1 MKKYFNLVVA
11 LVAMLFAGN
20 SFAYNPPP
28 APAQGWYVVDQTGK
42 LSEAQK
48 TALNLKIDQVSKTT
62 KNEFGILLLNT
73 MDGDNIEDVAY
84 TTFNTWGIGKR
95 GLDNG
100 VLIVVSLQER
110 KSRIETGKGVGGEV
124 TDLQSKQ
131 ILDNTL
137 RPFLKKGDFA
147 GGFNATL
154 DALSSLIESRHN
166 QKAAPVDTTASHVSN
181 DTSAVSN
188 APAGCAFAA
197 AGVGA
202 TDSGSSGVGW
212 LVFALL
218 GGGFVVWRLRASAK
232 RRAADRQAAL
242 DVEEL
247 RQNRLEAQRRESERR
262 AAQRAETERL
272 ENANRLERERVAR
285 EIVRPRV
292 YPPVSTTLGAP
303 PIAPP
308 SPRATVK
315 PAAVV
320 AAAAT
325 GVTAGVIAAEAERRL
340 KAKEREEAQA
350 KAERE
355 EESRRRRQRDE
366 DDRKRRERDE
376 EDRRRRQREDDDRRS
391 SSSSSSFDFGG
402 GSSSGGGFDGGSSGG
417 GGASSDW

>member
-1 MKKYFNLVVA
+1 MKKYFNLIVA

-20 SFAYNPPP
+20 SFAYTPPP

-42 LSEAQK
+42 LSEEQK
-48 TALNLKIDQVSKTT
+48 VALNQKIDQVSKTT
-62 KNEFGILLLNT
+62 KNEFGILFLNT

-154 DALSSLIESRHN
+154 DALSALIESRHN
-166 QKAAPVDTTASHVSN
+166 QKSAPVDTSVVN
-181 DTSAVSN
+181 N
-188 APAGCAFAA
+188 APASCALAA

-202 TDSGSSGVGW
+202 TDGGSSGVGW
-212 LVFALL
+212 LVFVLL

-242 DVEEL
+242 DAEEL

-285 EIVRPRV
+285 ETVRPRV

-308 SPRATVK
+308 KVATPEPNPFVRT
-315 PAAVV
+315 AVV
-320 AAAAT
+320 SAAA
-325 GVTAGVIAAEAERRL
+325 GVTAGAIAAEAERRL
-340 KAKEREEAQA
+340 KNKEREEAKA
-350 KAERE
+350 KADQ

-376 EDRRRRQREDDDRRS
+376 EDRRKRQRDDDDRRS
-391 SSSSSSFDFGG
+391 SSSSYSSYDS
-402 GSSSGGGFDGGSSGG
+402 GSSGSGGGGGFDGGSSGG

>member
-1 MKKYFNLVVA
+1 MKKYFNLIVA

-20 SFAYNPPP
+20 SFAFTPPP

-42 LSEAQK
+42 LSEEQK
-48 TALNLKIDQVSKTT
+48 AALNLKIDQVSKTT
-62 KNEFGILLLNT
+62 KNEFGILFLNT

-166 QKAAPVDTTASHVSN
+166 QKAAPVDTTASRVSN
-181 DTSAVSN
+181 D
-188 APAGCAFAA
+188 APASCALAA

-202 TDSGSSGVGW
+202 TDGGSSGVGW
-212 LVFALL
+212 VVFLLL
-218 GGGFVVWRLRASAK
+218 GGGFVVWRLRAASK

-242 DVEEL
+242 DAEEL
-247 RQNRLEAQRRESERR
+247 RQNRLAAQRREAQRRET
-262 AAQRAETERL
+262 QRL
-272 ENANRLERERVAR
+272 ENANRLERERVAH
-285 EIVRPRV
+285 ETVRPRV

-308 SPRATVK
+308 KVAVPETNPYVR
-315 PAAVV
+315 AAVV
-320 AAAAT
+320 AAST
-325 GVTAGVIAAEAERRL
+325 GVTAGVLAAEAERRL
-340 KAKEREEAQA
+340 RDREREET
-350 KAERE
+350 KARVEQE
-355 EESRRRRQRDE
+355 KENNRRHQRDE
-366 DDRKRRERDE
+366 DDRRRRERDE
-376 EDRRRRQREDDDRRS
+376 EDRRKRQRDDDDRRS
-391 SSSSSSFDFGG
+391 SSSSSSDYGFGG
-402 GSSSGGGFDGGSSGG
+402 GSSSGGGGGFDGGSSGG

>member
-1 MKKYFNLVVA
+1 MKKYFNLIVA

-20 SFAYNPPP
+20 SFAYTPPP

-42 LSEAQK
+42 LSEEQK
-48 TALNLKIDQVSKTT
+48 AALNQKIDQVSKTT

-154 DALSSLIESRHN
+154 DALSALIESRHN
-166 QKAAPVDTTASHVSN
+166 QKSAPVDTSVVN
-181 DTSAVSN
+181 N
-188 APAGCAFAA
+188 APASCALAA

-202 TDSGSSGVGW
+202 TDGGSSGVGW
-212 LVFALL
+212 LVFVLL

-285 EIVRPRV
+285 ETVRPRV

-303 PIAPP
+303 PITPP
-308 SPRATVK
+308 KVATPEPNPFVRT
-315 PAAVV
+315 AVAS
-320 AAAAT
+320 AAA
-325 GVTAGVIAAEAERRL
+325 GVTAGAIAAEAERRL
-340 KAKEREEAQA
+340 KNKEREEAKA
-350 KAERE
+350 KADQ

-376 EDRRRRQREDDDRRS
+376 EDRRKRQREDDDRRSS